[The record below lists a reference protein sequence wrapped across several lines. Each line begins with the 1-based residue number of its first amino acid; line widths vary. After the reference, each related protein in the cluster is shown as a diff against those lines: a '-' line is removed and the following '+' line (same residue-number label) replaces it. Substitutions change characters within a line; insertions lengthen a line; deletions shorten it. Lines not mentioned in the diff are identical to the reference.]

1 MHYFLRGARLY
12 AFLTFDPVLDP
23 ACQNPVIQ
31 ADPETVNIEM
41 DLTGLT
47 L

>member
-1 MHYFLRGARLY
+1 MHYFLRGALLY
-12 AFLTFDPVLDP
+12 AFLPFDPVLEP

-31 ADPETVNIEM
+31 ADPEAVKSGM

-47 L
+47 S